1 MFHYEKNSEETQENI
16 YIDLN
21 RYSHHLGKQP
31 LRVSAVIWRQGS
43 FFPVTFFFLM
53 RPVAKEITNLDSL
66 ILHKSEDSLLLFAGM
81 SVDTLNLNGYL
92 NMQSEYLKY
101 ATSLQPEKNI
111 LLATFSYIL
120 NKHSSALQ

>member
-1 MFHYEKNSEETQENI
+1 
-16 YIDLN
+16 
-21 RYSHHLGKQP
+21 
-31 LRVSAVIWRQGS
+31 
-43 FFPVTFFFLM
+43 M